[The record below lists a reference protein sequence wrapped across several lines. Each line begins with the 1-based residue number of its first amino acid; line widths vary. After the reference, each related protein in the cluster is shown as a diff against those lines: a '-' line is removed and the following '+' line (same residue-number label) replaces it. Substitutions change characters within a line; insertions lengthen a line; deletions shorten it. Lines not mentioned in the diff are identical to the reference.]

1 MKISGG
7 RRAAVLARLTCAAAL
22 CVCAAACRREPS
34 VSVLMISIDSLRSD
48 HLGGNG
54 YGRATTP
61 VLDRVARDGTSW
73 TGALAAAP
81 WTTPSMMSVMT
92 GLYPDV
98 HHVEEDDRTIDA
110 GVMLLAEQFRAA
122 GYSTAGFVP
131 SATLTARF
139 GFSRG
144 FEFWDERDF
153 GHRTVTSPAQA
164 SSVIHW
170 LEKTKGPFFAWV
182 HFWDPHYN
190 YNPPS
195 PYDSMFLDA
204 RMRAAVKPGAEPD
217 VIELK
222 NHRTA
227 LAPDLIG
234 WLLAEYDGEIAYTDR
249 YIGEILEALKT
260 QGRLEG
266 TLIVIFGDH
275 GEAFQ
280 EHGWLTHT
288 NTVYEE
294 TIRVPLIARLP
305 GRIAA
310 GKRIEGPCSL
320 VQLAGS
326 LRAWAG
332 LTGGGK
338 EPVALPSDSAAPP
351 GEGPPP
357 PGAPFYLST
366 TRRQATVLSARSGRW
381 SLVSD
386 FDACRFEL
394 YDLAV
399 DPGQMHD
406 LAAERP
412 EILAAMRA
420 GLRSWIMER
429 RRERVVPLRRI
440 EEVDPELFQKLG
452 ALGYADLFG
461 DKMGKRS
468 DADLLKCL

>member
-1 MKISGG
+1 MNPSAR
-7 RRAAVLARLTCAAAL
+7 RRAALLVQLTIASVL
-22 CVCAAACRREPS
+22 CVCAATCSRTPP
-34 VSVLMISIDSLRSD
+34 VSVLMISVDSLRAD
-48 HLGGNG
+48 HLGSNG
-54 YGRATTP
+54 YQRATTP
-61 VLDRVARDGTSW
+61 VLDRVAREGTSW

-92 GLYPDV
+92 GLWPDV
-98 HHVEEDDRTIDA
+98 HHVEEDDRVIDA
-110 GVMLLAEQFRAA
+110 GAQMLAERFRSA
-122 GYSTAGFVP
+122 GYATAGFVP

-144 FEFWDERDF
+144 FDFWDERDF

-182 HFWDPHYN
+182 HLWDPHYN

-195 PYDSMFLDA
+195 PYDTMFLDA
-204 RMRAAVKPGAEPD
+204 RLRAAVRPGEEPD
-217 VIELK
+217 VIALK
-222 NHRTA
+222 NHRTS
-227 LAPDLIG
+227 LGPDLVG
-234 WLLAEYDGEIAYTDR
+234 WLLAEYDGEVAYTDR
-249 YIGEILEALKT
+249 YIGEILDALKA
-260 QGRLEG
+260 QGRLDG
-266 TLIVIFGDH
+266 TLVVIFGDH

-310 GKRIEGPCSL
+310 GRRIEGPCSL
-320 VQLAGS
+320 VQIAGS
-326 LRAWAG
+326 VRGWAG
-332 LTGGGK
+332 LSVGGK
-338 EPVALPSDSAAPP
+338 EPAALPDESAAPS

-357 PGAPFYLST
+357 PGAPFFVST

-381 SLVSD
+381 SVVGD
-386 FDACRFEL
+386 FDACRYEL
-394 YDLAV
+394 YDLVA
-399 DPGQMHD
+399 DPHQTRD
-406 LAAERP
+406 LALARP
-412 EILAAMRA
+412 EILSAVRA
-420 GLRSWIMER
+420 GLHSWIMER
-429 RRERVVPLRRI
+429 RREHVVPLRKI

-461 DKMGKRS
+461 DRMGRRS
-468 DADLLKCL
+468 DADLLKCP